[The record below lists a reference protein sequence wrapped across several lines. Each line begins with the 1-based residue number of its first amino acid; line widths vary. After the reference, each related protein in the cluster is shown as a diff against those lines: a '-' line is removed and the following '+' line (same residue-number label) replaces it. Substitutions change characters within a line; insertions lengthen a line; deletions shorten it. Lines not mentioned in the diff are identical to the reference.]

1 MKTRIKF
8 KEKYSIENCIGF
20 SSKDTHLLNP
30 YKKLYNYAMRKWVI
44 ENDIATPIVLD
55 PFSRRCLW
63 GTHRNDINPLFF
75 QENMTTHCLDALE
88 FMTEIETNSA
98 HIVLFDPPFS
108 DRQSDEEYGTNNI
121 YANPGYIA
129 DLGLQCF
136 RVLKPKGYVIKCGYN
151 TNPPYKGFKLI
162 AVRIAN
168 FGASRNDILFS
179 IWQNQQTDWHDYI

>member
-98 HIVLFDPPFS
+98 HIVLFDPTFS
-108 DRQSDEEYGTNNI
+108 ERQSD
-121 YANPGYIA
+121 
-129 DLGLQCF
+129 
-136 RVLKPKGYVIKCGYN
+136 
-151 TNPPYKGFKLI
+151 
-162 AVRIAN
+162 
-168 FGASRNDILFS
+168 
-179 IWQNQQTDWHDYI
+179 